1 MFKKI
6 LLSVFVF
13 MVLVSSSAFAAETNN
28 SDLVIVVGSNQK
40 LKAENYNFDYKLKVA
55 DISNNDIVSIQSNY
69 AVAKNVGDAVIK
81 CDIEY
86 VKNKKKIKEKA
97 TFNVKVIDNKDFINF
112 KVTNGVDKYKRFYT
126 DGVQTKEMMDIMNYA
141 FSKTPVDVKNLLEKN
156 KLSIIVSDEKFERD
170 SADDQACGYFKMS
183 MLGDSDNLE
192 ELQIETM
199 AIHLQNNI
207 FGAGG
212 LAHEIGHCYDASSGY
227 LSVKQ
232 SAMDEYN
239 ENPNKYGEYGSTNP
253 LEFFACKFDE
263 EVMNGYAFYPKE
275 YPYGMNK

>member
-40 LKAENYNFDYKLKVA
+40 LKVENYNFDYKLKVA

-112 KVTNGVDKYKRFYT
+112 KVTNGVDKYKRFYA
-126 DGVQTKEMMDIMNYA
+126 DGVQTKEMIDIMNYA
-141 FSKTPVDVKNLLEKN
+141 FSKIPVDAKNLLEKN
-156 KLSIIVSDEKFERD
+156 KLSIIISDEKFEH
-170 SADDQACGYFKMS
+170 DDKEVFGYFEMD
-183 MLGDSDNLE
+183 MVGESDNLE
-192 ELQIETM
+192 ELEIEAMT
-199 AIHLQNNI
+199 IHLQNNI

-232 SAMDEYN
+232 HIMDEYN
-239 ENPNKYGEYGSTNP
+239 TNPNKYGEYGATNP
-253 LEFFACKFDE
+253 LEFFACKFSK

-275 YPYGMNK
+275 YPDGL